1 MCFGIYSMNYSTG
14 VLQVII
20 VWEMEFIAGTIIN
33 ILLSLFTESGSK
45 LSHLISKGEALRD
58 EIVHLLESRD
68 EVRKPETTTIPAP
81 PIDPII
87 GK

>member
-1 MCFGIYSMNYSTG
+1 M
-14 VLQVII
+14 
-20 VWEMEFIAGTIIN
+20 
-33 ILLSLFTESGSK
+33 LLLTESGSK

-58 EIVHLLESRD
+58 EMVHLLESRD
-68 EVRKPETTTIPAP
+68 ELRRPETTTLPVP